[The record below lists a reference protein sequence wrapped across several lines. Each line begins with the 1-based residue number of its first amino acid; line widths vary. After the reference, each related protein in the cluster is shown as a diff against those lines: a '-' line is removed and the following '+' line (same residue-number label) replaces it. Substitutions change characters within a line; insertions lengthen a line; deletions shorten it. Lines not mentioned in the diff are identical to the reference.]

1 MNKFIFTTIS
11 LILFSVSLTSKDFS
25 SERGMTN
32 ILGNETWER
41 CSAEMNKQG
50 SQVYEL
56 SYERSSTMPKS
67 PFAGKYEPKY
77 LPSIGLPG
85 SIQIYNMEVL
95 NEDVNDGNQGTQ
107 MDALGHFSYTEETWD
122 GKTSLDDSEAKYF
135 GGFSQKEVKPEKNS
149 PLLKLGMESVP
160 PIITSAIL
168 LDVRKH
174 VFNGEAMKAG
184 QYVTVA
190 HLEETL
196 KKSGLYKRGILPGD
210 AVLINTGWSDNYQ
223 DPDEKGIYYSSAPGI
238 SYQTAKFL
246 GSKKVVGVGLDT
258 PFVDAVGNPNS
269 EIQFEVPKG
278 TPTNL
283 GFPVHHYFLTQAGVH
298 TLENLKLKGLVKDEV
313 EVSCVII
320 LPLLSKGSAAS
331 PIRPV
336 AIGVSK

>member
-1 MNKFIFTTIS
+1 
-11 LILFSVSLTSKDFS
+11 
-25 SERGMTN
+25 
-32 ILGNETWER
+32 
-41 CSAEMNKQG
+41 
-50 SQVYEL
+50 
-56 SYERSSTMPKS
+56 
-67 PFAGKYEPKY
+67 
-77 LPSIGLPG
+77 
-85 SIQIYNMEVL
+85 
-95 NEDVNDGNQGTQ
+95 
-107 MDALGHFSYTEETWD
+107 
-122 GKTSLDDSEAKYF
+122 
-135 GGFSQKEVKPEKNS
+135 
-149 PLLKLGMESVP
+149 MESVP

-184 QYVTVA
+184 QYVTVD

-196 KKSGLYKRGILPGD
+196 RKSGLYKRGILPGD
-210 AVLINTGWSDNYQ
+210 VVLINTGWSDNYQ

-298 TLENLKLKGLVKDEV
+298 TLENIRLRELVKDEV
-313 EVSCVII
+313 EVSCVMI
-320 LPLLSKGSAAS
+320 LPLLCKGSAAS

>member
-1 MNKFIFTTIS
+1 MKKIS
-11 LILFSVSLTSKDFS
+11 CLILISFFLHGTLASKDFF

-32 ILGNETWER
+32 LLGNESWER
-41 CSAEMNKQG
+41 CAKEMNNEN
-50 SQVYEL
+50 SNVYEL
-56 SYERSSTMPKS
+56 SYERSATMPKS

-77 LPSIGLPG
+77 LPPVGLPG

-107 MDALGHFSYTEETWD
+107 MDALGHFSYTEKIWD
-122 GKTSLDDSEAKYF
+122 GEKELDDSEAKYF
-135 GGFSQKEVKPEKNS
+135 GGFSQKEVKPKATS

-160 PIITSAIL
+160 PIITTAIL
-168 LDVRKH
+168 LDVRKY
-174 VFNGEAMKAG
+174 VFNGKAMKAG
-184 QYVTVA
+184 QYVTVD
-190 HLEETL
+190 HLKEAL
-196 KKSGLYKRGILPGD
+196 KKSGLNKRGILPGD
-210 AVLINTGWSDNYQ
+210 VVLINTGWSDNYQ
-223 DPDEKGIYYSSAPGI
+223 DPDEEGIYYSSAPGI

-269 EIQFEVPKG
+269 KTQFEVPKG

-283 GFPVHHYFLTQAGVH
+283 GFPVHHYFLTQAGIH
-298 TLENLKLKGLVKDEV
+298 TLENLRLKGLVKDKV
-313 EVSCVII
+313 IISCVMI

-336 AIGVSK
+336 AIGIPN

>member
-1 MNKFIFTTIS
+1 MTRKSPDS
-11 LILFSVSLTSKDFS
+11 LIWIDLEMTGLNPDNDQIIEVAVAITDHHL
-25 SERGMTN
+25 SEIVEGPN
-32 ILGNETWER
+32 L
-41 CSAEMNKQG
+41 
-50 SQVYEL
+50 V
-56 SYERSSTMPKS
+56 
-67 PFAGKYEPKY
+67 
-77 LPSIGLPG
+77 IG
-85 SIQIYNMEVL
+85 Q
-95 NEDVNDGNQGTQ
+95 
-107 MDALGHFSYTEETWD
+107 
-122 GKTSLDDSEAKYF
+122 
-135 GGFSQKEVKPEKNS
+135 PEK
-149 PLLKLGMESVP
+149 LMESMDSWN
-160 PIITSAIL
+160 T
-168 LDVRKH
+168 KQH
-174 VFNGEAMKAG
+174 
-184 QYVTVA
+184 
-190 HLEETL
+190 

-210 AVLINTGWSDNYQ
+210 VVLINTGWSDNYQ

-313 EVSCVII
+313 EVSCVMI